1 VRVTLAAAR
10 ARAEQPF
17 RTSVTG
23 EPRAPLCGMGVCH
36 ECRVTVGGNAHQL
49 ACMIPDGLPDREPL
63 DHPPLDHPP
72 LDRKPL
78 DRKPL
83 DRDSPDRDSP
93 DREPRAR
100 LREERCDVLV
110 VGGGPA
116 GLAAARAARAAG
128 ADVLLL
134 DEHPAL
140 GGPIYRAL
148 DQPPQRYALLRGP
161 AEPDLADQPPQRY
174 ALLRGPAEPD
184 LADQPPQRYALLRGP
199 AEPDLADQPPQRYA
213 LLRGPA
219 EPDLADQPPQ
229 RYALPR
235 GPAEPDLADQPPQ
248 RYALLR
254 GPAEPD
260 LASPWPAPPRVA
272 ARTRVVA
279 ALGDGVLAED
289 DAGALVVRYRALVLA
304 PGARELLLPFP
315 GWTLPGVFGA
325 GGLQL
330 LAKGGWPVA
339 GRRVLVGGTGP
350 LLRAAAAGLRKL
362 GARIAGIAELAPAG
376 RVARFGVRLVAHPG
390 KLVQAAALSASLAG
404 VPVWSRARIVRAH
417 GDQRVTAATVEIA
430 GRARTIDCDLIA
442 VGFGLVPCIEL
453 PLLFGC
459 AVADGGVIVDERCA
473 TSVAGVWCAGEATGI
488 GGIDKAIV
496 EGEIAGAAAAGRAPE
511 PRLMR
516 RRRRAIAFADA
527 LAACFPA
534 PADWAG
540 VLDDD
545 TIVCRCEDVR
555 WRALRDTTDPRAAK
569 LHTRAGMGA
578 CQGRICGPALAVLR
592 GFSHGTIR
600 PPVSPARLETL
611 TSQ

>member
-1 VRVTLAAAR
+1 MRVTLAAAR
-10 ARAEQPF
+10 ARADQPF

-36 ECRVTVGGNAHQL
+36 ECRVTLGADAHQL
-49 ACMIPDGLPDREPL
+49 ACMLPDEPRAH
-63 DHPPLDHPP
+63 DV
-72 LDRKPL
+72 
-78 DRKPL
+78 
-83 DRDSPDRDSP
+83 PDRDMP
-93 DREPRAR
+93 DRDVPDRDIQHRAPRAVV
-100 LREERCDVLV
+100 REERCDVLV

-134 DEHPAL
+134 DEHAAL

-148 DQPPQRYALLRGP
+148 DPPPQRYALLRGP
-161 AEPDLADQPPQRY
+161 AEPDLAPPPQ
-174 ALLRGPAEPD
+174 P
-184 LADQPPQRYALLRGP
+184 
-199 AEPDLADQPPQRYA
+199 
-213 LLRGPA
+213 
-219 EPDLADQPPQ
+219 
-229 RYALPR
+229 
-235 GPAEPDLADQPPQ
+235 
-248 RYALLR
+248 YALLR

-289 DAGALVVRYRALVLA
+289 DAGALIVRHRALVLA

-339 GRRVLVGGTGP
+339 GKRVLVGGTGP

-362 GARIAGIAELAPAG
+362 GARVAGIAELAPAG
-376 RVARFGVRLVAHPG
+376 RVARFGVRLAAHPA
-390 KLVQAAALSASLAG
+390 KLAQAAALSASLAG

-417 GDQRVTAATVEIA
+417 GDHRVTAATVEIA
-430 GRARTIDCDLIA
+430 GRARIVDCDLIA
-442 VGFGLVPCIEL
+442 VGFGLVPGIEL

-473 TSVAGVWCAGEATGI
+473 TSVPGVWCAGEATGI

-496 EGEIAGAAAAGRAPE
+496 EGEIAGAAAAGRAPH
-511 PRLMR
+511 PRLVR
-516 RRRRAIAFADA
+516 RRRRALAFAHA

-534 PADWAG
+534 PVDWAG

-555 WRALRDTTDPRAAK
+555 WRALRDTTDARAAK

-592 GFSHGTIR
+592 GFPHGMIR

-611 TSQ
+611 TRS